1 MLPRK
6 NRIML
11 KKIKIIEKWI
21 SDALYDLYPNLTK
34 HMKK

>member
-1 MLPRK
+1 
-6 NRIML
+6 ML
-11 KKIKIIEKWI
+11 KVISKIGKWI